1 MIFRIAD
8 KFEESFLVSE
18 KIYEDFIE
26 VSQDRNPLHTNIEF
40 AHSKGFEGV
49 VMHGNILNV
58 FLSYFVGECLPIK
71 DVIIHRQDV
80 EFKNP
85 VYKNDALKFDALVV
99 GIYESVKAVEFKYK
113 FYNQNNQI
121 VAKGHIQIGII

>member
-26 VSQDRNPLHTNIEF
+26 VSQDRNPLHTKIEF

-121 VAKGHIQIGII
+121 VAKGRIQIGII